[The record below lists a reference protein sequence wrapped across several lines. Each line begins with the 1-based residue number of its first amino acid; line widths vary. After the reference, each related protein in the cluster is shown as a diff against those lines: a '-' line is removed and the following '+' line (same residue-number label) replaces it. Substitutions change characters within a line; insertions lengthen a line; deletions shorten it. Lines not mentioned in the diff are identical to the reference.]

1 MSLRRRLRDVP
12 LPAPSE
18 LNKPIGVVLGALLAI
33 LTGIVFLILFIGGW
47 KSVPID
53 KVGLHLSGGPI
64 EGQKYRGV
72 VEPGSGARFYGL
84 LDQVAELPVNQRNY
98 IVSKRGEEGDRRGQ
112 DFIRVPAK
120 GGIAMDFEV
129 SVYFKLNTSEKVLP
143 VFYREICTKYNC
155 TEQVGWDTMLND
167 NFRKMLET
175 SMRARVFEFTVDE
188 LYANAQGEKSG
199 DQDAIR
205 IIQNE
210 IASALKDNVN
220 SVLGGEYFCGPQF
233 NRDNPDVC
241 PDFQFIINSAEPTSE
256 AIRTSFDEQR
266 VALNSVQT
274 AQNRALA
281 KKAEAEG
288 ILAAQ
293 QASQAALTPQYLR
306 LREIEAMEKC
316 AASANCTLVVTP
328 GGTNVNVQSGQREP

>member
-1 MSLRRRLRDVP
+1 MSMRRRLRDLSVP
-12 LPAPSE
+12 STSE
-18 LNKPIGVVLGALLAI
+18 INVPIGRVVAGVFGVVAGMAL
-33 LTGIVFLILFIGGW
+33 LILFIGGW

-53 KVGLHLSGGPI
+53 KIGVHISGGPL
-64 EGQKYRGV
+64 EGQKYQGIA
-72 VEPGSGARFYGL
+72 EPGSGARFYGL
-84 LDQVAELPVNQRNY
+84 LDRVAELPVNQRNY
-98 IVSKRGEEGDRRGQ
+98 IVSKHGGEGDRQGE

-129 SVYFKLNTSEKVLP
+129 SVYFKLNTSDKVLP
-143 VFYREICTKYNC
+143 NFYREICTKYNC
-155 TEQVGWDTMLND
+155 TEQTGWDAMLND

-233 NRDNPDVC
+233 NREKPDVC

-256 AIRTSFDEQR
+256 AVRASFDEQR

-274 AQNRALA
+274 AQNKALA

-288 ILAAQ
+288 TLAAQ
-293 QASQAALTPQYLR
+293 QASQAALTPEYLR

-316 AASANCTLVVTP
+316 AANSNCTLVITP
-328 GGTNVNVQSGQREP
+328 GGTNVNV